1 MLRSLKK
8 SLLIVGALSTLA
20 LSDGISSKMAFG
32 AQSRVLTIDRA
43 LEEAYSNNPELAAA
57 QWDIDIAK
65 GGRVQAGVIPNPEL
79 SWDVEDTRSNSR
91 ITTVKVSQSLE
102 LGGKRGARIDV
113 ASKAQDAASVDLE
126 RKRNILRAD
135 VIDAFYGALRAQERI
150 QLAGQSLTLAERGLT
165 VATGRV
171 KAGKSS
177 PVEETRAKVQLSEVR
192 LELSRAEME
201 RTNAYQRLALVTGAK
216 SPDFSAVQDSTG
228 LPPRMPASSNLI
240 QLIPETAEFRLAEL
254 QIGQQEA
261 SLGLEKSLRI
271 PDLNVSV
278 GSQYDASI
286 RERVNVV
293 GVSMPIPLFDRN
305 QGNVLSAAR
314 RADQARDLKN
324 ATELR
329 LRTETLQALVQWSTA
344 LTEAKSFNEVILPAA
359 QSAVD
364 NATRGFEMGKF
375 NFLEVLDAQRTLIG
389 ARTQYIQAVAMS
401 VDAWVRIERTY
412 GDVIPRLR

>member
-1 MLRSLKK
+1 MRHSLRK
-8 SLLIVGALSTLA
+8 SLLITGVLSVLT
-20 LSDGISSKMAFG
+20 LSDGISSRMAIG
-32 AQSRVLTIDRA
+32 APSQALTIKHA
-43 LEEAYSNNPELAAA
+43 LEAAYSNNPELAAA

-79 SWDVEDTRSNSR
+79 SWDVEDTRNNSR

-102 LGGKRGARIDV
+102 LGGKRAARIDV
-113 ASKAQDAASVDLE
+113 ASKAQDAASVELE
-126 RKRNILRAD
+126 RKRNILRAE
-135 VIDAFYGALRAQERI
+135 VIDVFYGALRAQERV
-150 QLAGQSLTLAERGLT
+150 QLAGQSLALAKRGLT

-192 LELSRAEME
+192 LEFSRADME
-201 RTNAYQRLALVTGAK
+201 RTNAYQRLASVMGVF
-216 SPDFSAVQDSTG
+216 PPQFSGVQDSTG
-228 LPPRMPASSNLI
+228 LPPQMPASSNLI
-240 QLIPETAEFRLAEL
+240 RLIPETAEFRLAEL
-254 QIGQQEA
+254 QIDQQEA
-261 SLGLEKSLRI
+261 SLGLEKTLRI

-314 RADQARDLKN
+314 RADQARDLKT

-329 LRTETLQALVQWSTA
+329 LRSETLQALDQWSTA
-344 LTEAKSFNEVILPAA
+344 LNEVKSFNEVILPAA

-364 NATRGFEMGKF
+364 TATRGFEMGKF
-375 NFLEVLDAQRTLIG
+375 NFLDVLDAQRTLIG
-389 ARTQYIQAVAMS
+389 ARTQYIQAIALS

-412 GDVIPRLR
+412 GDVITTLR